1 MTYSIVLISLIYRMM
16 SFLCYIYTILYFS
29 SSVDQSKIDQ
39 KMFMECF
46 FEAQASITEDLKRSI
61 DERDWVIA
69 IYNGKT
75 AHEVS
80 HEKYFMEKFFDAGF
94 KLNFLGVYK
103 NILSEDEKKLLI
115 LCSTN
120 VRRVGLYHPVKIDG
134 WTPKHEIEWLWIDTR
149 NTFVSKNEFEGF
161 VPWIRLAEELHLYLH
176 KDTNFIDDIC
186 EWLRGSN
193 FKRLVVRIGYLGK
206 DFHNIEELKKL
217 K

>member
-1 MTYSIVLISLIYRMM
+1 
-16 SFLCYIYTILYFS
+16 
-29 SSVDQSKIDQ
+29 
-39 KMFMECF
+39 MFMECF

-61 DERDWVIA
+61 DERYLLWSIN

-94 KLNFLGVYK
+94 KLDRLYVYK

-120 VRRVGLYHPVKIDG
+120 VRRVVLYHPVKIDG
-134 WTPKHEIEWLWIDTR
+134 WTPEHEIEWLFIDIS
-149 NTFVSKNEFEGF
+149 TFVSKNEFEGF
-161 VPWIRLAEELHLYLH
+161 VLPWIRLAEELVLYLH
-176 KDTNFIDDIC
+176 KNTNFIDDIC

-193 FKRLVVRIGYLGK
+193 FKRLEIHYRGNI
-206 DFHNIEELKKL
+206 FNNIEELKKL

>member
-1 MTYSIVLISLIYRMM
+1 
-16 SFLCYIYTILYFS
+16 
-29 SSVDQSKIDQ
+29 
-39 KMFMECF
+39 MFMECF

-61 DERDWVIA
+61 DEREWWI
-69 IYNGKT
+69 INNRKT

-94 KLNFLGVYK
+94 KLNGLLVYK

-120 VRRVGLYHPVKIDG
+120 VRRVIFYSPVKIDG
-134 WTPKHEIEWLWIDTR
+134 WTPKHELSGLLINISH
-149 NTFVSKNEFEGF
+149 TFVSKNEFEGF
-161 VPWIRLAEELHLYLH
+161 VPWIRLAEELILFLH
-176 KDTNFIDDIC
+176 DDTNFIDDIC

-193 FKRLVVRIGYLGK
+193 FRRLEIIYRGK
-206 DFHNIEELKKL
+206 DFYNMEELKKL

>member
-1 MTYSIVLISLIYRMM
+1 MLILI
-16 SFLCYIYTILYFS
+16 CYYFS
-29 SSVDQSKIDQ
+29 SSEDQE
-39 KMFMECF
+39 MFMECF

-61 DERDWVIA
+61 DERKWWIVIC
-69 IYNGKT
+69 NWKT

-94 KLNFLGVYK
+94 KLNELHVWK

-120 VRRVGLYHPVKIDG
+120 IRRVWLSHPVKIDG
-134 WTPKHEIEWLWIDTR
+134 WRPKHEIESLWIKFSD
-149 NTFVSKNEFEGF
+149 TFVSKNEFEGF
-161 VPWIRLAEELHLYLH
+161 VLPWIRLAEELVLNLH
-176 KDTNFIDDIC
+176 YGTNFIDDIC

-193 FKRLVVRIGYLGK
+193 FKKLTIKYCGK
-206 DFHNIEELKKL
+206 DFYNIEELKKL

>member
-1 MTYSIVLISLIYRMM
+1 
-16 SFLCYIYTILYFS
+16 
-29 SSVDQSKIDQ
+29 
-39 KMFMECF
+39 MFMECF

-61 DERDWVIA
+61 DEREWWIN

-80 HEKYFMEKFFDAGF
+80 HAKYFMEKLIDAGF
-94 KLNFLGVYK
+94 KLDELDVDK

-120 VRRVGLYHPVKIDG
+120 VRRVVLSHPVKIDG
-134 WTPKHEIEWLWIDTR
+134 WAPKQEIERLMIYIS

-161 VPWIRLAEELHLYLH
+161 VLPWIRLAKELFLSLH
-176 KDTNFIDDIC
+176 KDTNFNDDIC

-193 FKRLVVRIGYLGK
+193 FKRLEIKYRGK
-206 DFHNIEELKKL
+206 KFNNIEELKNNFQNIEDVSSEL
-217 K
+217 KESAIECKTS

>member
-1 MTYSIVLISLIYRMM
+1 
-16 SFLCYIYTILYFS
+16 
-29 SSVDQSKIDQ
+29 
-39 KMFMECF
+39 MECF

-61 DERDWVIA
+61 DERKWLIQ

-80 HEKYFMEKFFDAGF
+80 HDKYFMEKFFDAGF
-94 KLNFLGVYK
+94 KLNYLYVDKNKYRYYDYGLDELIVDK

-120 VRRVGLYHPVKIDG
+120 VRRVFLSHPVKIDG
-134 WTPKHEIEWLWIDTR
+134 WSPEHEIEELWIDIR

-161 VPWIRLAEELHLYLH
+161 VPWIRLAEELFLSLH

-193 FKRLVVRIGYLGK
+193 FKRLTIEYRGK
-206 DFHNIEELKKL
+206 FFHNIEELKKL

>member
-1 MTYSIVLISLIYRMM
+1 MR
-16 SFLCYIYTILYFS
+16 
-29 SSVDQSKIDQ
+29 KIRDRN
-39 KMFMECF
+39 MFMECF

-61 DERDWVIA
+61 DERNWWIEIA
-69 IYNGKT
+69 NWKT

-80 HEKYFMEKFFDAGF
+80 HEKYFVEKFFDAGL
-94 KLNFLGVYK
+94 KLNYLVVSK

-120 VRRVGLYHPVKIDG
+120 VRCVFLFHPVKIDG
-134 WTPKHEIEWLWIDTR
+134 WSPKHEIEWLCIDISDTI
-149 NTFVSKNEFEGF
+149 VSKNEFEGF
-161 VPWIRLAEELHLYLH
+161 VPWIRLAEILYLILH

-193 FKRLVVRIGYLGK
+193 FKWLKINYRGK